1 VMINPSER
9 KRVQTSRDGLRYVGL
24 MHDWQH
30 GWKGA
35 GRGGWPPPPWAFPWR
50 SGGPRVRRGNVR
62 AAILTLLLERP
73 MHGYEMMQELE
84 SRTDG
89 VWRPSAGSIY
99 PTLQMLEDEG
109 LVKSEEIGDR
119 RRYSLTD
126 VGRAQAQSRSGPP
139 PWEFTRSGEAPG
151 SQLREAGFQVAAAV
165 MQAAATGSDEQ
176 VAKVR
181 DILADTRRRIYAVLG
196 DEPER

>member
-1 VMINPSER
+1 
-9 KRVQTSRDGLRYVGL
+9 
-24 MHDWQH
+24 
-30 GWKGA
+30 
-35 GRGGWPPPPWAFPWR
+35 
-50 SGGPRVRRGNVR
+50 VR
-62 AAILTLLLERP
+62 AAILALLVERP

-84 SRTDG
+84 ARTNG

-126 VGRAQAQSRSGPP
+126 AGRDEAERRQGPP
-139 PWEFTRSGEAPG
+139 PWEESASAGEFPG
-151 SQLREAGFQVAAAV
+151 GQLREAGFQVAAAV
-165 MQAAATGSDEQ
+165 MQAAATGSEEQ

-181 DILADTRRRIYAVLG
+181 DILADTRRRIYSVLG
-196 DEPER
+196 EESEG

>member
-1 VMINPSER
+1 M
-9 KRVQTSRDGLRYVGL
+9 
-24 MHDWQH
+24 
-30 GWKGA
+30 
-35 GRGGWPPPPWAFPWR
+35 
-50 SGGPRVRRGNVR
+50 RRGNVR
-62 AAILTLLLERP
+62 AAILALLVERP

-84 SRTDG
+84 ARTDG

-126 VGRAQAQSRSGPP
+126 AGRDEAERRQGPP
-139 PWEFTRSGEAPG
+139 PWEESASAGEFPG
-151 SQLREAGFQVAAAV
+151 GQLREAGFQVAAAV
-165 MQAAATGSDEQ
+165 MQAAATGTDEQ

-181 DILADTRRRIYAVLG
+181 DILADTRRQIYSVLG
-196 DEPER
+196 EESEG